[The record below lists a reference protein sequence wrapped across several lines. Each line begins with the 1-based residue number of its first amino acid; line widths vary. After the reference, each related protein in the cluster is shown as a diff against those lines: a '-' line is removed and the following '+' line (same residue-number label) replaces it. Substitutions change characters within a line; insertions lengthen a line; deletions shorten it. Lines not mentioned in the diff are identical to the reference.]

1 MNEITTNSTQTTQ
14 TQEQMLGALAQPQT
28 FALAVPESLHP
39 VPVEK
44 AKDLVPLAD
53 EVKERVGSQVDSFIQ
68 GLLEEDVTSQNF
80 KAKLDAAFRLGR
92 RQIAQT
98 AELNNGFLKR
108 NFVNMEDSPAWQA
121 IAQIRETMDELNPAK
136 AGDLLSPDKIL
147 GFIPGG
153 SKLKSYLR
161 KFQSAEHHLN
171 DILNDLRRAQDQS
184 QRDLLEIDSVEQK
197 LVEQMKTLQE
207 AIVFAEELDR
217 KLAEKV
223 DSLKASD
230 PMRAKAL
237 EQEVLFY
244 ARQNL
249 GDMLGTKAL
258 AVNGYLAMGILRQT
272 GRNVVIGCD
281 RVATNGMMALTIAQ
295 TVAIATVNQ
304 VKTMEMLDG
313 IKGQIEN
320 LTVQTSEML
329 GNHVNRVAEFSKN
342 PLLGV
347 ETLKR
352 AFDNT
357 FKAIDAMDNFR
368 SQAIGAM
375 GQNIAEMKKLVAQG
389 ETYVNRAQTAAKAMD
404 EPAALP
410 QGPVAL

>member
-1 MNEITTNSTQTTQ
+1 MPEPTTPNMTQ
-14 TQEQMLGALAQPQT
+14 TQDQMLSALGQPQT
-28 FALAVPESLHP
+28 FALPVPEPLHP
-39 VPVEK
+39 VAVEK
-44 AKDLVPLAD
+44 AKELVPIPA
-53 EVKERVGSQVDSFIQ
+53 EAKVRVQDQVDSFVA
-68 GLLEEDVTSQNF
+68 GLLSEDVTSQNF
-80 KAKLDAAFRLGR
+80 RTKLDAAFRLGR
-92 RQIAQT
+92 RQIAAT

-108 NFVNMEDSPAWQA
+108 NFVTIEDSPAWQA
-121 IAQIRETMDELNPAK
+121 ISDIRSTMDELNPAK

-153 SKLKSYLR
+153 NKLKTYLR
-161 KFQSAEHHLN
+161 KFQSAESHLN
-171 DILNDLRRAQDQS
+171 DILNSLRRAQEQS

-197 LVEQMKTLQE
+197 LVEQMRTLQE

-217 KLAEKV
+217 KVAEKV
-223 DSLKASD
+223 EALKATD
-230 PMRAKAL
+230 PIRAKAL

-281 RVATNGMMALTIAQ
+281 RVATNGMMALTVAQ
-295 TVAIATVNQ
+295 TVAIATANQ
-304 VKTMEMLDG
+304 VKTMQMLDG
-313 IKGQIEN
+313 IKGHIES
-320 LTVQTSEML
+320 LTVQSSEML
-329 GNHVNRVAEFSKN
+329 GQHATRVTEFSKN

-357 FKAIDAMDNFR
+357 FKAIDAMDTFR
-368 SQAIGAM
+368 TQSIEAM
-375 GQNIAEMKKLVAQG
+375 GHNIKAMKTLVEQG
-389 ETYVNRAQTAAKAMD
+389 ETYVNRAQSAASAMS

-410 QGPVAL
+410 QGPVTL

>member
-1 MNEITTNSTQTTQ
+1 MTEARTE
-14 TQEQMLGALAQPQT
+14 TQEQMLSALAQPQT
-28 FALAVPESLHP
+28 FSLAVPEPLLP
-39 VPVEK
+39 VAVEK
-44 AKDLVPLAD
+44 AKDLVPIPEDA
-53 EVKERVGSQVDSFIQ
+53 KKRVQEQVDSFVQ
-68 GLLEEDVTSQNF
+68 GLLDEDVTSQSF

-108 NFVNMEDSPAWQA
+108 NFVTMEDSPAWRA
-121 IAQIRETMDELNPAK
+121 IADIRNTMDELNPAK

-153 SKLKSYLR
+153 NKLKGYLR

-171 DILNDLRRAQDQS
+171 DILNDLRRAQEQS
-184 QRDLLEIDSVEQK
+184 QRDLLEIDSIEQK
-197 LVEQMKTLQE
+197 LVEQMRTLQE

-217 KLAEKV
+217 QVAMKV
-223 DSLKASD
+223 ETLKAGD
-230 PMRAKAL
+230 PIRAKAL

-281 RVATNGMMALTIAQ
+281 RVATNGMMALTVAQ
-295 TVAIATVNQ
+295 TVVIATANQ

-313 IKGQIEN
+313 IKGHIEN
-320 LTVQTSEML
+320 LTVQSSEML
-329 GNHVNRVAEFSKN
+329 GQHVNRVSEFSKN

-357 FKAIDAMDNFR
+357 FKAIDAMDTFR

-375 GQNIAEMKKLVAQG
+375 GQNIEQMKKLVEQG
-389 ETYVNRAQTAAKAMD
+389 EVYVNRAQTAAAAMGD
-404 EPAALP
+404 AAPLP
-410 QGPVAL
+410 QGPVDL

>member
-1 MNEITTNSTQTTQ
+1 MNPSIGPAVQ
-14 TQEQMLGALAQPQT
+14 TQEQLLSALAQPET
-28 FALAVPESLHP
+28 FALSAPSPLQP

-44 AKDLVPLAD
+44 AKELVPLAD
-53 EVKERVGSQVDSFIQ
+53 ETRQRVQEQVDNFVQ
-68 GLLEEDVTSQNF
+68 GLLNEEVTSQSF

-92 RQIAQT
+92 RQISQT
-98 AELNNGFLKR
+98 TELNNGFLRR

-136 AGDLLSPDKIL
+136 AGDLLAPEKIL

-153 SKLKSYLR
+153 NKLKNYLR
-161 KFQSAEHHLN
+161 KFQSAEHHL
-171 DILNDLRRAQDQS
+171 DQILNDLRRAQEQS

-207 AIVFAEELDR
+207 AIVFAEMLDSR
-217 KLAEKV
+217 LADKV
-223 DSLKASD
+223 AALQNSD

-244 ARQNL
+244 VRQNL

-295 TVAIATVNQ
+295 TVAIATANQ

-357 FKAIDAMDNFR
+357 FKAIEAMDNFR

-375 GQNIAEMKKLVAQG
+375 GQNIAEMKKLVEQG
-389 ETYVNRAQTAAKAMD
+389 ESYSNRAQSAAAAMSVQ
-404 EPAALP
+404 ESLP
-410 QGPVAL
+410 SGPVAL

>member
-1 MNEITTNSTQTTQ
+1 MTETTTKTQDK
-14 TQEQMLGALAQPQT
+14 LLNALAQPQT
-28 FALAVPESLHP
+28 FALAAPETLQP
-39 VPVEK
+39 VPVARARE
-44 AKDLVPLAD
+44 LVPIAD
-53 EVKERVGSQVDSFIQ
+53 EMKTRVQDQVDAFVA
-68 GLLEEDVTSQNF
+68 GLLSEDVTSQNF

-92 RQIAQT
+92 RQISQT
-98 AELNNGFLKR
+98 ADLTNGFLKR
-108 NFVNMEDSPAWQA
+108 NFVNMDDSPAWQA
-121 IAQIRETMDELNPAK
+121 ISEIRATMDELNPAK

-153 SKLKSYLR
+153 NKLKAYLR
-161 KFQSAEHHLN
+161 KFQSAESHLN
-171 DILNDLRRAQDQS
+171 DILNDLRRAQEQS
-184 QRDLLEIDSVEQK
+184 QRDLLEIDSIEQK
-197 LVEQMKTLQE
+197 LVEQMRTLQE

-217 KLAEKV
+217 KLAEQV
-223 DSLKASD
+223 ESLRESD
-230 PMRAKAL
+230 PIRAKAL

-272 GRNVVIGCD
+272 GRNVVVGCD

-295 TVAIATVNQ
+295 TVAIATANQ
-304 VKTMEMLDG
+304 VKTMQMLDG

-329 GNHVNRVAEFSKN
+329 GTHVGNVAEFSKN

-352 AFDNT
+352 AFDAT
-357 FKAIDAMDNFR
+357 FKAMDAMDTFR
-368 SQAIGAM
+368 TQAIGAM
-375 GQNIAEMKKLVAQG
+375 GQNITEMKKLVEQG
-389 ETYVNRAQTAAKAMD
+389 EVYVNRAQVAASAMAA
-404 EPAALP
+404 PAALP

>member
-1 MNEITTNSTQTTQ
+1 MTAPSTE
-14 TQEQMLGALAQPQT
+14 TQEQMLTALAQPQT
-28 FALAVPESLHP
+28 FALTVPESLLP

-44 AKDLVPLAD
+44 AKDLVPIPDDAK
-53 EVKERVGSQVDSFIQ
+53 VRVQEQVDHFVQ

-121 IAQIRETMDELNPAK
+121 ISEIRATMDELNPAT
-136 AGDLLSPDKIL
+136 AGDLLAPDKIL

-153 SKLKSYLR
+153 NKLKAYLR

-171 DILNDLRRAQDQS
+171 DILNDLRRAQEQS
-184 QRDLLEIDSVEQK
+184 QRDLLEIDSIEQK
-197 LVEQMKTLQE
+197 LVEQMRTLQE

-217 KLAEKV
+217 QVAAKV
-223 DSLKASD
+223 EVLKASD

-295 TVAIATVNQ
+295 TVAIATANQ

-320 LTVQTSEML
+320 LTVQSSEML
-329 GNHVNRVAEFSKN
+329 GQHVNRVSEFSKN

-357 FKAIDAMDNFR
+357 FKAIDAMDTFR

-375 GQNIAEMKKLVAQG
+375 GQNITEMKKLVEQG
-389 ETYVNRAQTAAKAMD
+389 ETYVNRAQAAAAAM
-404 EPAALP
+404 EAPAALP
-410 QGPVAL
+410 QGPVQL

>member
-1 MNEITTNSTQTTQ
+1 MSTPSTE
-14 TQEQMLGALAQPQT
+14 TQEQMLTALAQPQT
-28 FALAVPESLHP
+28 FALTVPEPLLP
-39 VPVEK
+39 VAVEK
-44 AKDLVPLAD
+44 AKDLVPIPD
-53 EVKERVGSQVDSFIQ
+53 EAKIRVQDQVDQFVQ

-121 IAQIRETMDELNPAK
+121 ISEIRATMDELNPAK

-153 SKLKSYLR
+153 NKLKGYLR
-161 KFQSAEHHLN
+161 KFQSAETHLN
-171 DILNDLRRAQDQS
+171 DILNDLRRAQEQS
-184 QRDLLEIDSVEQK
+184 QRDLLEIDSIEQK
-197 LVEQMKTLQE
+197 LVEQMRTLQE

-217 KLAEKV
+217 QVAVKV
-223 DSLKASD
+223 EALKASD

-295 TVAIATVNQ
+295 TVAIATANQ

-320 LTVQTSEML
+320 LTVQSSEML
-329 GNHVNRVAEFSKN
+329 GQHVNRVSEFSKN

-357 FKAIDAMDNFR
+357 FKAIDAMDTFR

-375 GQNIAEMKKLVAQG
+375 GQNITEMKKLVEQG
-389 ETYVNRAQTAAKAMD
+389 ETYVNRAQTAAAAM
-404 EPAALP
+404 EAPTALP
-410 QGPVAL
+410 QGPVQL

>member
-1 MNEITTNSTQTTQ
+1 MNETTTQNEQ
-14 TQEQMLGALAQPQT
+14 TQEQMLSALAQPQT
-28 FALAVPESLHP
+28 FALPVPEPLHP
-39 VPVEK
+39 VAPEK
-44 AKDLVPLAD
+44 ARELVPLAD
-53 EVKERVGSQVDSFIQ
+53 EARQRVQDQVDDFVQ
-68 GLLEEDVTSQNF
+68 GLLQEDVTSQGF

-121 IAQIRETMDELNPAK
+121 ISEIRNTMDELNPAK
-136 AGDLLSPDKIL
+136 AGDLLSPEKIL

-153 SKLKSYLR
+153 NKLKTYLR

-197 LVEQMKTLQE
+197 LVEQMKILQE

-223 DSLKASD
+223 EQLKVSD
-230 PMRAKAL
+230 PMRARAL

-281 RVATNGMMALTIAQ
+281 RVASNGMMALTIAQ
-295 TVAIATVNQ
+295 TVAIATTNQ
-304 VKTMEMLDG
+304 VKTMQMLDG
-313 IKGQIEN
+313 IKGQIES

-375 GQNIAEMKKLVAQG
+375 GQNIAEMKKLVEQG
-389 ETYVNRAQTAAKAMD
+389 ETYVNRPQLAAVAM
-404 EPAALP
+404 EAPEALP